1 MSIASELS
9 ALNGYILGAY
19 DEINDKGGDVPAN
32 KNMANLASAI
42 ASISTGTSTTITPI
56 EVTEN
61 GTYTAPTG
69 TAYSPVTVNVSGSGG
84 SFDLSA
90 IPNLTGVA
98 SKICKPISAAYFNML
113 ETPQLPSGAN
123 IRLLI
128 VAPVDDITFS
138 GYILRS
144 LFYLSY
150 GTDSGEFAL
159 TNDTY
164 SFAWWSYGTDRGQ
177 INWWRMGA
185 VSPSSSYTY
194 KAPAESNWWGR
205 ILEHYSGD
213 TSWRPYMP
221 YASYSTTGSAYQTKL
236 VMGANYLVVVGW

>member
-19 DEINDKGGDVPAN
+19 DEINDKGGTVPTN

-42 ASISTGTSTTITPI
+42 ASISG
-56 EVTEN
+56 
-61 GTYTAPTG
+61 
-69 TAYSPVTVNVSGSGG
+69 GG

-98 SKICKPISAAYFNML
+98 SKICQPISEEYFNML

-138 GYILRS
+138 GYTLRS

-205 ILEHYSGD
+205 VLEHYSGN

-221 YASYSTTGSAYQTKL
+221 YASYSTTGSAYKTKL
-236 VMGANYLVVVGW
+236 VIGANYLIVVGW